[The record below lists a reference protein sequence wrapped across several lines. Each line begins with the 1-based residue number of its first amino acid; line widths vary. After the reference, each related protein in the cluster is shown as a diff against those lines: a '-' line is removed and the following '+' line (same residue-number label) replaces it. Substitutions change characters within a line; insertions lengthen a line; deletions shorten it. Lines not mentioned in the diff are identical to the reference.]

1 MTNTFEG
8 GIFVNTNFSA
18 QMTLTNYVTQL
29 FPLFNDEQI
38 QTAIQNYEN
47 IGLETVNDQAIA
59 VMGECEILKC

>member
-8 GIFVNTNFSA
+8 GIFVNANFSE
-18 QMTLTNYVTQL
+18 QLTLTDYVTQL
-29 FPLFNDEQI
+29 FPLFDSEQI
-38 QTAIQNYEN
+38 QTAVQNYEN